1 MDRIYAFLFFL
12 VLLLSGCEFNFRN
25 SDNAEKIIEIQRYD
39 RMESVYLTTGDFSA
53 LQQMETGYP
62 METRTL
68 IENILKI
75 GAINDPEINNN
86 FLAFFQDTTLQVLI
100 SDVSAQYADMDD
112 INLQLNMAFNKLVRF
127 VPGLP
132 VPKFYSQI
140 GSLDQSIVVGDDRVG
155 ISLDKYMGEDY
166 PLYKRFYTDFQ
177 RKSMT
182 RAHIVPDCLCFY
194 LISLYPLQGFDT
206 RSQYERDMHVG
217 KMMWVCNQ
225 ALGYKFF
232 KTKYVEKIAAYMR
245 QNPHFS
251 IENLLKS
258 SDYSMFN

>member
-75 GAINDPEINNN
+75 GAINDPEINNK

-112 INLQLNMAFNKLVRF
+112 INL
-127 VPGLP
+127 
-132 VPKFYSQI
+132 
-140 GSLDQSIVVGDDRVG
+140 
-155 ISLDKYMGEDY
+155 
-166 PLYKRFYTDFQ
+166 
-177 RKSMT
+177 
-182 RAHIVPDCLCFY
+182 
-194 LISLYPLQGFDT
+194 
-206 RSQYERDMHVG
+206 
-217 KMMWVCNQ
+217 
-225 ALGYKFF
+225 
-232 KTKYVEKIAAYMR
+232 
-245 QNPHFS
+245 
-251 IENLLKS
+251 
-258 SDYSMFN
+258 